1 MNDPQM
7 LDLLKALTDA
17 DRLRIVGVLTRSRA
31 NAQEIAGRLN
41 LPFRDV
47 YNHLAFLEYVGVVK
61 LNDNLYELQTD
72 KLEGLARQK
81 FGPEQSEYVPAPE
94 LDEASRK
101 VLTAYLNP
109 DGSIRQIPV
118 QKPARLK
125 VILDYLIQAFTPGV
139 DYTEREVNQ
148 IIARFHADT
157 AGLRRDLVE
166 AGLLARISDGSR
178 YWRVTEDKPGRPG

>member
-1 MNDPQM
+1 MNESQM

-17 DRLRIVGVLTRSRA
+17 DRLRIIGVLTRNRA
-31 NAQEIAGRLN
+31 NVQEIAGRLN

-47 YNHLAFLEYVGVVK
+47 FNHLAFLEFVGVVK
-61 LNDNLYELQTD
+61 LSDNLYELQTD
-72 KLEGLARQK
+72 KLKELARQEL
-81 FGPEQSEYVPAPE
+81 GPERAQYTPAPD
-94 LDEASRK
+94 LDEVSRK
-101 VLTAYLNP
+101 VLAAYLNP

-118 QKPARLK
+118 QKPAKLK

-148 IIARFHADT
+148 IIARFHEDT
-157 AGLRRDLVE
+157 SGLRRDLVD

-178 YWRVTEDKPGRPG
+178 YWRVTEHKPGRPE